1 MIFKSI
7 YLKEGLFKRRIDFSK
22 EVNLIHSD
30 KNSKGKT
37 TLLRFMLYALGYNIP
52 NTKKIKFNQC
62 EVELIVENEK
72 KEEIKLVR
80 NNLPIIQI
88 EKNKKKKVYVIP
100 EQQDELQEMVF
111 GIENKD
117 IISNLLGVYYIDQE
131 KGWTLLN
138 RGIVIGSIHF
148 NIEELIRGLSG
159 INCTDLIEKETQ
171 LKRKISKYK
180 QMLSI
185 AEYQQI
191 LQNEKGLVTNS
202 YEDKIDSELDSLLI
216 KQREIKEELRRIDKI
231 LSDNKHFKKFVIEM
245 KLLVKTSSGEIVP
258 VTENN
263 IVGLNDAIELL
274 VTKRKLTFARFVDV
288 TSKIEKKQK
297 KFDKE
302 YEQLKFFELV
312 NQLEIFDKRISSIPL
327 NRIIIKQEI
336 TNLEKEV
343 KDIREE
349 ISRITKNN
357 NTIGSYIFEI
367 IIKYATELKIVDKNS
382 ISPTYLFTSNLKE
395 LSGAILHK
403 TVFAFK
409 LGYISAIKKKLNI
422 KLPILLDS
430 PTGKEVDQENIKL
443 MMNILKRDFSDHQI
457 IIASIFEYDFNNV
470 NTIEIKNRLIE
481 IF

>member
-62 EVELIVENEK
+62 EIELIVENEK

-367 IIKYATELKIVDKNS
+367 IIKYATELKIGDKNS

>member
-216 KQREIKEELRRIDKI
+216 KQREMKEELRRIDKI

-367 IIKYATELKIVDKNS
+367 IIKYATELKIGDKNS

>member
-263 IVGLNDAIELL
+263 IIGLNDAIELL

-367 IIKYATELKIVDKNS
+367 IIKYATELKIGDKNS

>member
-367 IIKYATELKIVDKNS
+367 IIKYATELKIGDKNS

-457 IIASIFEYDFNNV
+457 IIASIFEYDFNNI

-481 IF
+481 ML

>member
-7 YLKEGLFKRRIDFSK
+7 YLKEGLYKRRIDFSK
-22 EVNLIHSD
+22 GVNLIHSD

-80 NNLPIIQI
+80 SNLPIIQI

-171 LKRKISKYK
+171 LKRRISKYK
-180 QMLSI
+180 QMFSI
-185 AEYQQI
+185 AEYQEI
-191 LQNEKGLVTNS
+191 LQNEEGLVTNS

-216 KQREIKEELRRIDKI
+216 KQREIKEELHRIDKI

-274 VTKRKLTFARFVDV
+274 VAKRKITFARLVDV

-302 YEQLKFFELV
+302 YEQLKFFESV
-312 NQLEIFDKRISSIPL
+312 NQLEIFDRRISRIPL
-327 NRIIIKQEI
+327 NQIIIKQEI

-367 IIKYATELKIVDKNS
+367 IIKYATELKIGDKNS

-430 PTGKEVDQENIKL
+430 PTDKEVDQENIKL

-457 IIASIFEYDFNNV
+457 IIASIFEYDFNNI

-481 IF
+481 IL

>member
-367 IIKYATELKIVDKNS
+367 IIKYATELKIGDKNS

-430 PTGKEVDQENIKL
+430 PTGKEIDQENIKL

>member
-7 YLKEGLFKRRIDFSK
+7 YLKEGLYKRRIDFSK
-22 EVNLIHSD
+22 GVNLIHSD

-80 NNLPIIQI
+80 SNLPIIQI

-171 LKRKISKYK
+171 LKRRISKYK
-180 QMLSI
+180 QMFSI
-185 AEYQQI
+185 AEYQEI
-191 LQNEKGLVTNS
+191 LQNEEGLVTNS

-216 KQREIKEELRRIDKI
+216 KQREIKEELHRIDKI

-274 VTKRKLTFARFVDV
+274 VAKRKITFARLVDV

-297 KFDKE
+297 K
-302 YEQLKFFELV
+302 
-312 NQLEIFDKRISSIPL
+312 I
-327 NRIIIKQEI
+327 
-336 TNLEKEV
+336 
-343 KDIREE
+343 
-349 ISRITKNN
+349 
-357 NTIGSYIFEI
+357 
-367 IIKYATELKIVDKNS
+367 
-382 ISPTYLFTSNLKE
+382 
-395 LSGAILHK
+395 
-403 TVFAFK
+403 
-409 LGYISAIKKKLNI
+409 
-422 KLPILLDS
+422 
-430 PTGKEVDQENIKL
+430 
-443 MMNILKRDFSDHQI
+443 
-457 IIASIFEYDFNNV
+457 
-470 NTIEIKNRLIE
+470 
-481 IF
+481 

>member
-7 YLKEGLFKRRIDFSK
+7 YLKEGLYKRRIDFSK
-22 EVNLIHSD
+22 GVNLIHSD

-80 NNLPIIQI
+80 SNLPIIQI

-171 LKRKISKYK
+171 LKRRISKYK
-180 QMLSI
+180 QKFSI
-185 AEYQQI
+185 AEYQEI
-191 LQNEKGLVTNS
+191 IQNEEGLVTNS

-216 KQREIKEELRRIDKI
+216 KQREIKEELHRIDKI

-274 VTKRKLTFARFVDV
+274 VAKRKITFARLVDV

-302 YEQLKFFELV
+302 YEQLKFFESV
-312 NQLEIFDKRISSIPL
+312 NQLEIFDRRISRIPL
-327 NRIIIKQEI
+327 NQIIIKQEI

-343 KDIREE
+343 KNIREE

-367 IIKYATELKIVDKNS
+367 IIKYATELKIGDKNS

-457 IIASIFEYDFNNV
+457 IIASIFEYDFNNI

-481 IF
+481 IL

>member
-22 EVNLIHSD
+22 GVNLIHSD

-88 EKNKKKKVYVIP
+88 EKKKKKKVYVIP

-302 YEQLKFFELV
+302 YEQLKFFESV
-312 NQLEIFDKRISSIPL
+312 NQLEIFDRRISSIPL

-367 IIKYATELKIVDKNS
+367 IIKYATELKIGDKNS

-443 MMNILKRDFSDHQI
+443 MMNILKRDFSAHQI

>member
-22 EVNLIHSD
+22 GVNLIHSD

-62 EVELIVENEK
+62 EIELIVENEK

-191 LQNEKGLVTNS
+191 LQNEKELVTNS

-302 YEQLKFFELV
+302 YEQLKFFESV

-367 IIKYATELKIVDKNS
+367 IIKYATELKIGDKNS

>member
-22 EVNLIHSD
+22 GVNLIHSD

-62 EVELIVENEK
+62 EIELIVENEK

-302 YEQLKFFELV
+302 YEQLKFFESV

-367 IIKYATELKIVDKNS
+367 IIKYATELKIGDKNS

>member
-7 YLKEGLFKRRIDFSK
+7 YLKEGLNERRIDFSK
-22 EVNLIHSD
+22 GVNLIHSD

-100 EQQDELQEMVF
+100 EQQNELQEIVF

-159 INCTDLIEKETQ
+159 INCTALIEQESQ
-171 LKRKISKYK
+171 LKKKISKYK
-180 QMLSI
+180 QMFSI
-185 AEYQQI
+185 AEYQEI
-191 LQNEKGLVTNS
+191 LQNEEGLVTNS

-216 KQREIKEELRRIDKI
+216 KQREIKEELNRIDKT
-231 LSDNKHFKKFVIEM
+231 LSDNKHFRKFIVEM

-274 VTKRKLTFARFVDV
+274 VAKRKITFARFVEV

-297 KFDKE
+297 EFNKE
-302 YEQLKFFELV
+302 YEQLKFFESV
-312 NQLEIFDKRISSIPL
+312 NQLEIFDKRISRIPL
-327 NRIIIKQEI
+327 NQIIIKQEI
-336 TNLEKEV
+336 MK
-343 KDIREE
+343 
-349 ISRITKNN
+349 ITKNN
-357 NTIGSYIFEI
+357 NTIGSHIFEV
-367 IIKYATELKIVDKNS
+367 IIKYATELEIGDKDS

-457 IIASIFEYDFNNV
+457 IIASIFKYDFNNI

-481 IF
+481 ML

>member
-274 VTKRKLTFARFVDV
+274 VAKRKITFARFVEV

-297 KFDKE
+297 KFNKE
-302 YEQLKFFELV
+302 YEQLKFFESV
-312 NQLEIFDKRISSIPL
+312 NQLEIFDKRISRIPL
-327 NRIIIKQEI
+327 NQIIIKQEI

-343 KDIREE
+343 KNIREE

-367 IIKYATELKIVDKNS
+367 IIKYATELKIGDKNS

>member
-22 EVNLIHSD
+22 GVNLIHSD

-62 EVELIVENEK
+62 EIELIVENEK

-274 VTKRKLTFARFVDV
+274 VAKRKITFARLVDV

-343 KDIREE
+343 KNIREE

-367 IIKYATELKIVDKNS
+367 IIKYATELKIGDKNS

-457 IIASIFEYDFNNV
+457 IIASIFEYDFNNI

-481 IF
+481 IL

>member
-367 IIKYATELKIVDKNS
+367 IIKYATELKIGDKNS

>member
-216 KQREIKEELRRIDKI
+216 KQREIKEELRRIYKI

-343 KDIREE
+343 KNIREE

-367 IIKYATELKIVDKNS
+367 IIKYATELKIGDKNS

-430 PTGKEVDQENIKL
+430 PTGKEIDQENIKL

>member
-1 MIFKSI
+1 M
-7 YLKEGLFKRRIDFSK
+7 
-22 EVNLIHSD
+22 
-30 KNSKGKT
+30 
-37 TLLRFMLYALGYNIP
+37 
-52 NTKKIKFNQC
+52 
-62 EVELIVENEK
+62 
-72 KEEIKLVR
+72 
-80 NNLPIIQI
+80 
-88 EKNKKKKVYVIP
+88 
-100 EQQDELQEMVF
+100 
-111 GIENKD
+111 
-117 IISNLLGVYYIDQE
+117 
-131 KGWTLLN
+131 
-138 RGIVIGSIHF
+138 
-148 NIEELIRGLSG
+148 
-159 INCTDLIEKETQ
+159 
-171 LKRKISKYK
+171 
-180 QMLSI
+180 
-185 AEYQQI
+185 
-191 LQNEKGLVTNS
+191 
-202 YEDKIDSELDSLLI
+202 I

-367 IIKYATELKIVDKNS
+367 IIKYATELKIGDKNS

>member
-7 YLKEGLFKRRIDFSK
+7 YLKEGLYKRRIDFSK
-22 EVNLIHSD
+22 GVNLIHSD

-171 LKRKISKYK
+171 LKRRISKYK
-180 QMLSI
+180 QMFSI
-185 AEYQQI
+185 AEYQEI
-191 LQNEKGLVTNS
+191 LQNEEGLVTNS

-216 KQREIKEELRRIDKI
+216 KQREIKEELHRIDKI

-274 VTKRKLTFARFVDV
+274 VAKRKITFARLVDV

-302 YEQLKFFELV
+302 YEQLKFFESV
-312 NQLEIFDKRISSIPL
+312 NQLEIFDRRISRIPL
-327 NRIIIKQEI
+327 NQIIIKQEI

-343 KDIREE
+343 KNIREE

-367 IIKYATELKIVDKNS
+367 IIKYATELKIGDKNS

-457 IIASIFEYDFNNV
+457 IIASIFEYDFNNI

-481 IF
+481 IL

>member
-7 YLKEGLFKRRIDFSK
+7 YLKEGLYKRRIDFSK
-22 EVNLIHSD
+22 GVNLIHSD

-80 NNLPIIQI
+80 SNLPIIQI

-216 KQREIKEELRRIDKI
+216 KQREIKEELHRIDKI

-274 VTKRKLTFARFVDV
+274 VAKRKITFARLVDV

-302 YEQLKFFELV
+302 YEQLKFFESV
-312 NQLEIFDKRISSIPL
+312 NQLEIFDRRISRIPL
-327 NRIIIKQEI
+327 NQIIIKQEI

-343 KDIREE
+343 KNIREE

-367 IIKYATELKIVDKNS
+367 IIKYATELKIGDKNS

-457 IIASIFEYDFNNV
+457 IIASIFEYDFNNI

-481 IF
+481 IL

>member
-7 YLKEGLFKRRIDFSK
+7 YLKEGLYERRIDFSK
-22 EVNLIHSD
+22 GVNLIHSD

-367 IIKYATELKIVDKNS
+367 IIKYATELKIGDKNS

>member
-7 YLKEGLFKRRIDFSK
+7 YLKEGLYKRRIDFSK
-22 EVNLIHSD
+22 GVNLIHSD

-80 NNLPIIQI
+80 SNLPIIQI
-88 EKNKKKKVYVIP
+88 EK
-100 EQQDELQEMVF
+100 DELQEMVF

-171 LKRKISKYK
+171 LKRRISKYK
-180 QMLSI
+180 QMFSI
-185 AEYQQI
+185 AEYQEI
-191 LQNEKGLVTNS
+191 LQNEEGLVTNS

-216 KQREIKEELRRIDKI
+216 KQREIKEELHRIDKI

-274 VTKRKLTFARFVDV
+274 VAKRKITFARLVDV

-302 YEQLKFFELV
+302 YEQLKFFESV
-312 NQLEIFDKRISSIPL
+312 NQLEIFDRRISRIPL
-327 NRIIIKQEI
+327 NQIIIKQEI

-343 KDIREE
+343 KNIREE

-367 IIKYATELKIVDKNS
+367 IIKYATELKIGDKNS

-457 IIASIFEYDFNNV
+457 IIASIFEYDFNNI

-481 IF
+481 IL

>member
-22 EVNLIHSD
+22 GVNLIHSD

-62 EVELIVENEK
+62 EIELIVENEK

-302 YEQLKFFELV
+302 YEQLKFFESV

-367 IIKYATELKIVDKNS
+367 IIKYATELKIGDKNS
-382 ISPTYLFTSNLKE
+382 ISPTYLFTSNFLLKINF
-395 LSGAILHK
+395 LINLCKIKSGYLLIGLVK
-403 TVFAFK
+403 CEYAFEPNPK
-409 LGYISAIKKKLNI
+409 
-422 KLPILLDS
+422 
-430 PTGKEVDQENIKL
+430 
-443 MMNILKRDFSDHQI
+443 
-457 IIASIFEYDFNNV
+457 
-470 NTIEIKNRLIE
+470 
-481 IF
+481 

>member
-7 YLKEGLFKRRIDFSK
+7 YLKEGLYKRRIDFSK
-22 EVNLIHSD
+22 GVNLIHSD

-80 NNLPIIQI
+80 SNLPIIQI

-171 LKRKISKYK
+171 LKRRISKYK
-180 QMLSI
+180 QMFSI
-185 AEYQQI
+185 AEYQEI
-191 LQNEKGLVTNS
+191 IQNEEGLVTNS

-216 KQREIKEELRRIDKI
+216 KQREIKEELHRIDKI

-274 VTKRKLTFARFVDV
+274 VAKRKITFARLVDV

-302 YEQLKFFELV
+302 YEQLKFFESV
-312 NQLEIFDKRISSIPL
+312 NQLEIFDRRISRIPL
-327 NRIIIKQEI
+327 NQIIIKQEI

-343 KDIREE
+343 KNIREE

-367 IIKYATELKIVDKNS
+367 IIKYATELKIGDKNS

-457 IIASIFEYDFNNV
+457 IIASIFEYDFNNI

-481 IF
+481 IL

>member
-52 NTKKIKFNQC
+52 NTKKIKFKQC

-202 YEDKIDSELDSLLI
+202 YEDKIDSELDSL
-216 KQREIKEELRRIDKI
+216 
-231 LSDNKHFKKFVIEM
+231 
-245 KLLVKTSSGEIVP
+245 
-258 VTENN
+258 
-263 IVGLNDAIELL
+263 
-274 VTKRKLTFARFVDV
+274 
-288 TSKIEKKQK
+288 
-297 KFDKE
+297 
-302 YEQLKFFELV
+302 
-312 NQLEIFDKRISSIPL
+312 
-327 NRIIIKQEI
+327 
-336 TNLEKEV
+336 
-343 KDIREE
+343 
-349 ISRITKNN
+349 
-357 NTIGSYIFEI
+357 
-367 IIKYATELKIVDKNS
+367 
-382 ISPTYLFTSNLKE
+382 
-395 LSGAILHK
+395 
-403 TVFAFK
+403 
-409 LGYISAIKKKLNI
+409 
-422 KLPILLDS
+422 
-430 PTGKEVDQENIKL
+430 
-443 MMNILKRDFSDHQI
+443 
-457 IIASIFEYDFNNV
+457 
-470 NTIEIKNRLIE
+470 
-481 IF
+481 

>member
-1 MIFKSI
+1 
-7 YLKEGLFKRRIDFSK
+7 
-22 EVNLIHSD
+22 
-30 KNSKGKT
+30 
-37 TLLRFMLYALGYNIP
+37 
-52 NTKKIKFNQC
+52 
-62 EVELIVENEK
+62 
-72 KEEIKLVR
+72 
-80 NNLPIIQI
+80 
-88 EKNKKKKVYVIP
+88 
-100 EQQDELQEMVF
+100 MVF

-302 YEQLKFFELV
+302 YEQLKFFESV

-367 IIKYATELKIVDKNS
+367 IIKYATELKIGDKNS

>member
-7 YLKEGLFKRRIDFSK
+7 YLKEGLNERRIDFSK
-22 EVNLIHSD
+22 GVNLIHSD

-100 EQQDELQEMVF
+100 EQQNELQEIVF

-159 INCTDLIEKETQ
+159 INCTALIEQESQ
-171 LKRKISKYK
+171 LKKKISKYK
-180 QMLSI
+180 QMFSI
-185 AEYQQI
+185 AEYQEI
-191 LQNEKGLVTNS
+191 LQNEEGLVTNS

-216 KQREIKEELRRIDKI
+216 KQREIKEELNRIDKT
-231 LSDNKHFKKFVIEM
+231 LSDNKHFRKFIVEM

-274 VTKRKLTFARFVDV
+274 VAKRKITFARFVEV

-297 KFDKE
+297 EFNKE
-302 YEQLKFFELV
+302 YEQLKFFESV
-312 NQLEIFDKRISSIPL
+312 NQLEIFDKRISRIPL
-327 NRIIIKQEI
+327 NQIIIKQEI

-343 KDIREE
+343 KNIREE

-367 IIKYATELKIVDKNS
+367 IIKYATELKIGDKNS

-409 LGYISAIKKKLNI
+409 LGYISAIKKKLDI

>member
-7 YLKEGLFKRRIDFSK
+7 YLKEGLNERRIDFSK
-22 EVNLIHSD
+22 GVNLIHSD

-88 EKNKKKKVYVIP
+88 EKKKKKKVYVIP

-302 YEQLKFFELV
+302 YEQLKFFESV
-312 NQLEIFDKRISSIPL
+312 NQLEIFDRRISSIPL

-367 IIKYATELKIVDKNS
+367 IIKYATELKIGDKNS

>member
-367 IIKYATELKIVDKNS
+367 IIKYATELKIGDKNS

-457 IIASIFEYDFNNV
+457 IIASIFEYDFNNI

-481 IF
+481 IL

>member
-302 YEQLKFFELV
+302 YEQLKFFESV

-367 IIKYATELKIVDKNS
+367 IIKYATELKIGDKNS

-430 PTGKEVDQENIKL
+430 PTGKEIDQENIKL

>member
-216 KQREIKEELRRIDKI
+216 KQREIKEELHRIDKI

-274 VTKRKLTFARFVDV
+274 VAKRKITFARLVDV

-297 KFDKE
+297 KFNKE
-302 YEQLKFFELV
+302 YEQLKFFESV
-312 NQLEIFDKRISSIPL
+312 NQLEIFDKRISRIPL
-327 NRIIIKQEI
+327 NQIIIKQEI

-343 KDIREE
+343 KNIREE

-367 IIKYATELKIVDKNS
+367 IIKYATELKIGDKNS

>member
-274 VTKRKLTFARFVDV
+274 VAKRKITFARLVDV

-367 IIKYATELKIVDKNS
+367 IIKYATELKIGDKNS

>member
-7 YLKEGLFKRRIDFSK
+7 YLKEGLNERRIDFSK
-22 EVNLIHSD
+22 GVNLIHSD

-88 EKNKKKKVYVIP
+88 EKKKKKKVYVIP

-302 YEQLKFFELV
+302 YEQLKFFESV
-312 NQLEIFDKRISSIPL
+312 NQLEIFDRRISSIPL

-367 IIKYATELKIVDKNS
+367 IIKYATELKIGDKNS

-443 MMNILKRDFSDHQI
+443 MMNILKRDFSAHQI

>member
-7 YLKEGLFKRRIDFSK
+7 YLKEGLYKRRIDFSK
-22 EVNLIHSD
+22 GVNLIHSD

-171 LKRKISKYK
+171 LKRRISKYK
-180 QMLSI
+180 QMFSI
-185 AEYQQI
+185 AEYQEI
-191 LQNEKGLVTNS
+191 LQNEEGLVTNS

-343 KDIREE
+343 KNIREE

-367 IIKYATELKIVDKNS
+367 IIKYATELKIGDKNS

>member
-138 RGIVIGSIHF
+138 RGIVIGSSHF

-367 IIKYATELKIVDKNS
+367 IIKYATELKIGDKNS

>member
-100 EQQDELQEMVF
+100 EQQNELQEIVF

-367 IIKYATELKIVDKNS
+367 IIKYATELKIGDKNS

>member
-37 TLLRFMLYALGYNIP
+37 TLLRFMLYALGYNIT

-367 IIKYATELKIVDKNS
+367 IIKYATELKIGDKNS

>member
-357 NTIGSYIFEI
+357 NKIGSYIFEI
-367 IIKYATELKIVDKNS
+367 IIKYATELKIGDKNS